1 MVVGDIYIGL
11 KLALNLLRGGFIMG
25 NKKKQQRNYIPIG
38 VEVLGLIGTAFGVLN
53 TSYKFFWLIFG
64 IVTCLILIASLTK
77 EFGIGGTIGGIVIS
91 TILMVLMI
99 IQIMKS
105 PSAIFLDKIDE
116 KTKIGTLELNTEE
129 LIVGYSDSNG
139 NNRIS
144 SKIDIEKDICGEIIL
159 KSIDYDVVL
168 EDFKIQDGK
177 LVFSNIPVGTYD
189 LRIQLDGFSLYSGT
203 IKLKESE
210 LEENIWRKTI
220 VVQNENDYK
229 EFQIIITDREG
240 QALKKQR
247 CDFSI
252 CNTDYIIKDIVS
264 DSEGQLPYTFILPS
278 NSEFQVKVYYNEK
291 TYDEEYLVDDIS
303 NPLMIE
309 FSTPPKEKIPVSEV
323 HQPNDVATIVSLP
336 EWNVDEDMGIDGK
349 RYGGGIKVS
358 ISDMFIGMGSN
369 GSKDVTSRITVP
381 LDDDYDETVFK
392 GVFVLDQ
399 SMYGTGSTGTI
410 SILVNN
416 EEVFT
421 TGEID
426 GNTLD
431 AFPFNVNFGDA
442 DSLIILT
449 EAHLAGSDFVY
460 GFVAEK

>member
-1 MVVGDIYIGL
+1 
-11 KLALNLLRGGFIMG
+11 MG
-25 NKKKQQRNYIPIG
+25 NNQNRHRNYIPIG
-38 VEVLGLIGTAFGVLN
+38 VEVVGLIGTAFGVLN
-53 TSYKFFWLIFG
+53 TGYKVFWLIFG
-64 IVTCLILIASLTK
+64 VATCLILIASLTK
-77 EFGIGGTIGGIVIS
+77 EFGIGGAVGGIVIS
-91 TILMVLMI
+91 IILMVLMI
-99 IQIMKS
+99 MQIMKS
-105 PSAIFLDKIDE
+105 PSAVFSDKIDE

-129 LIVGYSDSNG
+129 LIVGYNDSNG

-144 SKIDIEKDICGEIIL
+144 SKIDIEKDICDEIIL

-189 LRIQLDGFSLYSGT
+189 LRIQLEGFSLYSGT

-229 EFQIIITDREG
+229 EFRIIIADREG
-240 QALKKQR
+240 QSLKEQR

-252 CNTDYIIKDIVS
+252 SNTDYIIKDIVS

-278 NSEFQVKVYYNEK
+278 NLEFQVKAYYNEEI
-291 TYDEEYLVDDIS
+291 YDEEYLVDDIS
-303 NPLMIE
+303 NPLKIE

-336 EWNVDEDMGIDGK
+336 EWNVEEDMGIDGN

-381 LDDDYDETVFK
+381 LDGDYDETIFE

-399 SMYGTGSTGTI
+399 SMYGTESTGTI

-421 TGEID
+421 TGEIG
-426 GNTLD
+426 GNTLE
-431 AFPFNVNFGDA
+431 AFPFNVDFGDA

-449 EAHLAGSDFVY
+449 EVHLAGSDFVY
-460 GFVAEK
+460 GFVSEK

>member
-1 MVVGDIYIGL
+1 
-11 KLALNLLRGGFIMG
+11 MG
-25 NKKKQQRNYIPIG
+25 NNQNQHRNYIPIG
-38 VEVLGLIGTAFGVLN
+38 AEVVGLIGTAFGVLN
-53 TSYKFFWLIFG
+53 TSYKVFWLIFG
-64 IVTCLILIASLTK
+64 VVTCLILIASLTK
-77 EFGIGGTIGGIVIS
+77 EFGIGGVIGGIVIS
-91 TILMVLMI
+91 IILMVLMI
-99 IQIMKS
+99 MQIMKS
-105 PSAIFLDKIDE
+105 PPAVFSDKIDE

-144 SKIDIEKDICGEIIL
+144 SKIDIEKDICDEIIL

-168 EDFKIQDGK
+168 KDFKIQDGK
-177 LVFSNIPVGTYD
+177 LVFSNIPAGTYD

-229 EFQIIITDREG
+229 EFRIIIANREG

-252 CNTDYIIKDIVS
+252 SNTDYIIKDIVS

-278 NSEFQVKVYYNEK
+278 NLEFQVKAYYNEEIF
-291 TYDEEYLVDDIS
+291 DEEYLVDDIS
-303 NPLMIE
+303 NPLKIE
-309 FSTPPKEKIPVSEV
+309 FSIPPKETGKIPVSEV
-323 HQPNDVATIVSLP
+323 HQPKDVATIVSLP
-336 EWNVDEDMGIDGK
+336 EWNVEEDMGIDGK

-381 LDDDYDETVFK
+381 LDGDYDETVFE

-399 SMYGTGSTGTI
+399 SMYGTKSTGTI

-421 TGEID
+421 TGEIG
-426 GNTLD
+426 GNTLE
-431 AFPFNVNFGDA
+431 AFPFNVDFGDA

-449 EAHLAGSDFVY
+449 EVHLAGSDFVY
-460 GFVAEK
+460 GFVSEK